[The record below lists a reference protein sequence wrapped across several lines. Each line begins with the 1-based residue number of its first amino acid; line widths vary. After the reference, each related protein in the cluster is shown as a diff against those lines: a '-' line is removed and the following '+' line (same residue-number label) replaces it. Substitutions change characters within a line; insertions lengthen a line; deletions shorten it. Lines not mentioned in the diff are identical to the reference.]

1 MEKNRVK
8 KPKAKTSVANEQKSV
23 YGASVSNNAYK
34 PIPKFKGFCPNCWKQ
49 KNAPILT
56 DKCATIITLRMPMLS
71 QFYLCL
77 RLSIR
82 Y

>member
-34 PIPKFKGFCPNCWKQ
+34 PIPKFKGFCPNC
-49 KNAPILT
+49 
-56 DKCATIITLRMPMLS
+56 
-71 QFYLCL
+71 
-77 RLSIR
+77 
-82 Y
+82 